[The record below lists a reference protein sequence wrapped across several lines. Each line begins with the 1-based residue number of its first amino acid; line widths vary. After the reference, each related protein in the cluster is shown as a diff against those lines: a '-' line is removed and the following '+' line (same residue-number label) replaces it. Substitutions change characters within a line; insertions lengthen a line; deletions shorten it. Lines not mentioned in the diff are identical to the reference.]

1 MVVSVAAVVLVVG
14 KRGCIGLG
22 LVGLDLVGVGRVGMG
37 LRWVGFG
44 SLE

>member
-22 LVGLDLVGVGRVGMG
+22 LEWVELDLIGVGRVGMG

-44 SLE
+44 